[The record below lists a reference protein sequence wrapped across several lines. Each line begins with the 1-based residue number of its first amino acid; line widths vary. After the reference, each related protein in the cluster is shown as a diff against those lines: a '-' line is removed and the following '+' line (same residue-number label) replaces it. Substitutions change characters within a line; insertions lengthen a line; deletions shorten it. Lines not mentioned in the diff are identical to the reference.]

1 MENSKTTQENKTAE
15 SIEVDTTQKIIN
27 HKKEIATNLIE
38 NWKKESGINFE
49 YALPK
54 IGEDTSWFYLHGKYH
69 GWDITLDV
77 NIDKNQ
83 IDSYGSY
90 AKKDGYKNINYR
102 EMTVEALLTAKPINK
117 ELEAKKELLQAKAE
131 YAQKLYEIADKYGVI
146 PQEEL

>member
-1 MENSKTTQENKTAE
+1 MENPEITQENKATE
-15 SIEVDTTQKIIN
+15 SIEVDATQIIIN
-27 HKKEIATNLIE
+27 QKKEIATNLIE
-38 NWKKESGINFE
+38 NWKKKSGINLE

-54 IGEDTSWFYLHGKYH
+54 IGEDTTWFYLHGKYR
-69 GWDITLDV
+69 GWDITLDI

-83 IDSYGSY
+83 IDSYGSG
-90 AKKDGYKNINYR
+90 AKKDGYKNLEYR

-146 PQEEL
+146 INE